1 MRGYTIKSQRIYS
14 TKNIVRCKVCGRR
27 PRKNR
32 LVYEITYTDPEK
44 NRVSSVAPLGSRYNA
59 YTENYVFHEGY
70 TDTMKCALNIV
81 LAGK

>member
-14 TKNIVRCKVCGRR
+14 AKGIVRCRVCGRR

-32 LVYEITYTDPEK
+32 LVYEIT
-44 NRVSSVAPLGSRYNA
+44 SSIPATVPSHKGGA
-59 YTENYVFHEGY
+59 YIFHDGY